1 MRQLQILVV
10 VFVLIGTVPFVIS
23 SEVWLNIVIMTL
35 YAALLGQAWNILGGY
50 GGQFSFGHVA
60 YFGTGAYTVA
70 VLQVQFGVNPWL
82 GLVAGGLMA
91 IAVAAII
98 GFSTFRYGL
107 RGSYFALV
115 TLAFAEVLRILSNSV
130 EFTGAGVGILIP
142 LEQSAANFQFVSKQS
157 FFWVIWTITL
167 AAFGAVW
174 WIGNSR
180 FGAQL
185 MAVRD
190 NEDAARALGVNAF
203 RVKMGAIMMS
213 GLFTGLAGVFYAQ
226 YFLYLDPY
234 IAFGPAISVE
244 SLLVPIIGGM
254 GTLFG
259 PLLGAAALHAVSEL
273 TRELIGDVPG
283 ISLVMYGVLLV
294 IMVLFMPRGLAG
306 LTGRLWRKPNV
317 SDGKSDGGPKGAPG
331 EGQAGP
337 GISPK
342 DDDAGEARH
351 A

>member
-1 MRQLQILVV
+1 MRALAILALLFAVLAAIP
-10 VFVLIGTVPFVIS
+10 VLITS
-23 SEVWLNIVIMTL
+23 DATLNLIIMTL

-50 GGQFSFGHVA
+50 GGQFSFGHA
-60 YFGTGAYTVA
+60 AFFGTGAYTVA
-70 VLQVQFGVNPWL
+70 VLQIQLGVNPWI

-91 IAVAAII
+91 AAVAAFI

-130 EFTGAGVGILIP
+130 EFTGAGVGLLIP
-142 LEQSAANFQFVSKQS
+142 LKRNAANMQFASRDG
-157 FFWVIWTITL
+157 FFWLIWAMAF
-167 AAFGAVW
+167 AAFLTVW
-174 WIGNSR
+174 WIGHSR

-203 RVKMGAIMMS
+203 RTKMGAIVLSGFFS
-213 GLFTGLAGVFYAQ
+213 GLGGVFYAQ
-226 YFLYLDPY
+226 YFLYLDPQ
-234 IAFGPAISVE
+234 IAYGPAISIE

-259 PLLGAAALHAVSEL
+259 PLLGAAVLHAISEV
-273 TRELIGDVPG
+273 TREIISDAPG
-283 ISLVMYGVLLV
+283 ISLALYGALLV
-294 IMVLFMPRGLAG
+294 AMVLFMPRGLAG
-306 LTGRLWRKPNV
+306 LGVHWRKKP
-317 SDGKSDGGPKGAPG
+317 AR
-331 EGQAGP
+331 EQTAGQESG
-337 GISPK
+337 
-342 DDDAGEARH
+342 H

>member
-1 MRQLQILVV
+1 MRQLLILG
-10 VFVLIGTVPFVIS
+10 LIFALLGLVPMFIA
-23 SEVWLNIVIMTL
+23 SEVWLNIAIMTL

-50 GGQFSFGHVA
+50 GGQFSFGHAA
-60 YFGTGAYTVA
+60 YFGTGAYTIA
-70 VLQVQFGVNPWL
+70 VLQVQFGINPWI
-82 GLVAGGLMA
+82 GLIAGGLTAML
-91 IAVAAII
+91 VAAIV

-130 EFTGAGVGILIP
+130 PFTGAGVGILIP
-142 LEQSAANFQFVSKQS
+142 LDIGADNLQFASKQG
-157 FFWVIWTITL
+157 FFWLVWTLSL
-167 AAFGAVW
+167 AAFLCVW

-203 RVKMGAIMMS
+203 RVKMGALILS
-213 GLFTGLAGVFYAQ
+213 GLFSGLAGVFYAQ

-234 IAFGPAISVE
+234 IAYGPAVSVE
-244 SLLVPIIGGM
+244 SLLVPIIGGI

-259 PLLGAAALHAVSEL
+259 PLLGAAVLHAVSEIT
-273 TRELIGDVPG
+273 TRVIGDVPG
-283 ISLVMYGVLLV
+283 ISPALYGAILVVL
-294 IMVLFMPRGLAG
+294 VLFMPRGLSEMA
-306 LTGRLWRKPNV
+306 GRLGLKQRKQP
-317 SDGKSDGGPKGAPG
+317 APSMG
-331 EGQAGP
+331 T
-337 GISPK
+337 
-342 DDDAGEARH
+342 DH

>member
-1 MRQLQILVV
+1 MRQLAILAI
-10 VFVLIGTVPFVIS
+10 VFAFIGLAPFVIA
-23 SEVWLNIVIMTL
+23 SEFWLNLVIMTL

-50 GGQFSFGHVA
+50 GGQFSFGHAA

-70 VLQVQFGVNPWL
+70 VLQVQLGVNPWL

-91 IAVAAII
+91 MVVAAII

-130 EFTGAGVGILIP
+130 DFTGAGVGILIP
-142 LEQSAANFQFVSKQS
+142 LDQGAANFQFASKQG
-157 FFWVIWTITL
+157 FFWVIWLMAL
-167 AAFGAVW
+167 AAFVVVW

-190 NEDAARALGVNAF
+190 NEDAARALGVSAF
-203 RVKMGAIMMS
+203 RVKMGAIMLS
-213 GLFTGLAGVFYAQ
+213 GLFSGLAGVFYAQ

-234 IAFGPAISVE
+234 IAYGPAISIE

-259 PLLGAAALHAVSEL
+259 PLLGAVGLHLISEL
-273 TRELIGDVPG
+273 TRELIGDLPG
-283 ISLVMYGVLLV
+283 ISLVLYGIVLV
-294 IMVLFMPRGLAG
+294 VMVLFMPRGLAG
-306 LTGRLWRKPNV
+306 LVKRLSSKSTATG
-317 SDGKSDGGPKGAPG
+317 
-331 EGQAGP
+331 
-337 GISPK
+337 
-342 DDDAGEARH
+342 ARH
-351 A
+351 V